1 MLGCYMKQNIL
12 PFRGSYY
19 PVLGQLLH
27 EINVAGEINKVINVQ
42 DTQANIDVGTFT
54 CLMILNILGDVN
66 IRLYRMGEFFE
77 DKALPLMIP
86 WRPDIYVDEITDDR
100 AARVLDILWN
110 ADPQKIFSAVTHA
123 AIRIH
128 NLDISVIHGD
138 TTSKSF
144 IGAFENSEENGLAP
158 WITHGYSKDHR
169 PDLKQLIF
177 GVGSTADGGVPIL
190 AEITDGNESDKTL
203 NGRWVTQLRSLLGK
217 NNVEEFLLYIADSA
231 LITTDN
237 LTLMEKYHID
247 FISRLPGT
255 FTLEEQLKRT
265 AFQQNTWVSL
275 GKLSEE
281 KTAAV
286 YHVCDMTKEIN
297 NKTYRFVVV
306 KSSQKDQRKL
316 KAMDATVQREHHQ
329 ITKLLQTLSKR
340 PFACRR
346 DAEIETKKIRTK
358 HTIHYHQI
366 NWIITETQ
374 EHVKRNQRGRPK
386 KTEAISIQ
394 TQYYLTGKLRRDDTL
409 YEQERELCGLF
420 VLITSLKDTTKH
432 SAQTILERYKGQG
445 TIERIFKF
453 IKNPSWIGS
462 FCLKKPERLTA
473 LGYVLLIAAMIYTL
487 WERRVRNKLTNK
499 DTKPIEGLNKKKT
512 TKPTTFALQTI
523 LTSIMV
529 LSQIQGGEWR
539 IWLPK
544 PLTTN
549 QKHILELSGFN
560 EDIYIWKRKN
570 TFT

>member
-1 MLGCYMKQNIL
+1 MKQNIL
-12 PFRGSYY
+12 PYRGSYY

-27 EINVAGEINKVINVQ
+27 EINVAEEINKVIDVQ

-86 WRPDIYVDEITDDR
+86 WKPDITPEEITDDR
-100 AARVLDILWN
+100 AARVLDALWA

-123 AIRIH
+123 AIRVH
-128 NLDISVIHGD
+128 NIDISVIHGD

-158 WITHGYSKDHR
+158 WITHGYNKEHR
-169 PDLKQLIF
+169 PDLKQLVF

-190 AEITDGNESDKTL
+190 GEVTDGNESDKTL
-203 NGRWVTQLRSLLGK
+203 NGRWVTQLRILLGK
-217 NNVEEFLLYIADSA
+217 NDVEEFPLYIADSA
-231 LITTDN
+231 LITTGN
-237 LTLMEKYHID
+237 LTLMKKYHVD

-255 FTLEEQLKRT
+255 FALEEQLKRT

-275 GKLSEE
+275 GKLSEG

-286 YHVCDMTKEIN
+286 YHVCDMTDEIN

-306 KSSQKDQRKL
+306 KSSEKDQRKL
-316 KAMDATVQREHHQ
+316 KALGAMVQREHHQ
-329 ITKLLQTLSKR
+329 VTKLLQTLSKR

-346 DAEIETKKIRTK
+346 DAEIETEKLRIK
-358 HTIHYHQI
+358 HRILYHQI
-366 NWIITETQ
+366 NWMITEIQ
-374 EHVKRNQRGRPK
+374 EKMKRNRRGRPK
-386 KTEAISIQ
+386 KTETIPTQ
-394 TQYYLTGKLRRDDTL
+394 TRYYLSGELRRDDTL
-409 YEQERELCGLF
+409 YEQERELCSLF

-445 TIERIFKF
+445 MVERIFKF

-512 TKPTTFALQTI
+512 TKPTTFALQNA
-523 LTSIMV
+523 LTSVMV
-529 LSQIQGGEWR
+529 LSQIQGDEWR

-549 QKHILELSGFN
+549 QKHVLELSGFN

>member
-1 MLGCYMKQNIL
+1 MGIPMLGCPMKQNIL
-12 PFRGSYY
+12 PYRGSYY

-27 EINVAGEINKVINVQ
+27 EINVAGEINKVIDVQ

-66 IRLYRMGEFFE
+66 IRLYRMGDFFE

-86 WRPDIYVDEITDDR
+86 WRPDIHVDEITDDR

-123 AIRIH
+123 AIHVH
-128 NLDISVIHGD
+128 NLDTSIIHGD

-144 IGAFENSEENGLAP
+144 IGAFENSQDNDLIP
-158 WITHGYSKDHR
+158 WITYGYSKDHR
-169 PDLKQLIF
+169 PDLKQLVF

-190 AEITDGNESDKTL
+190 GEIADGNESDKTL

-217 NNVEEFLLYIADSA
+217 TNVEEFLLYIADSA

-247 FISRLPGT
+247 FISRLPGN
-255 FTLEEQLKRT
+255 FSREEQLKRT
-265 AFQQNTWVSL
+265 AYQQNIWVHL
-275 GKLSEE
+275 GKLSEV

-286 YHVCDMTKEIN
+286 YHVCDMTGEIN
-297 NKTYRFVVV
+297 NQTYRFVVV

-316 KAMDATVQREHHQ
+316 KALDHSVQQDYTNASKVLTV
-329 ITKLLQTLSKR
+329 LSKR
-340 PFACRR
+340 PFACKQ
-346 DAEIETKKIRTK
+346 DAEIEIEKLRTK
-358 HTIHYHQI
+358 PKILYHQI
-366 NWIITETQ
+366 TWTITEIQ
-374 EHVKRNQRGRPK
+374 EHAKRNKRGRPK
-386 KTEAISIQ
+386 KTETISTQ
-394 TQYYLTGKLRRDDTL
+394 TRYHLTGELRRDDTA

-420 VLITSLKDTTKH
+420 VLITSLKDV
-432 SAQTILERYKGQG
+432 AQHPARTVLERYKGQG

-512 TKPTTFALQTI
+512 TKPTTFALQNA

-529 LSQIQGGEWR
+529 LSQIQGCE
-539 IWLPK
+539 
-544 PLTTN
+544 
-549 QKHILELSGFN
+549 
-560 EDIYIWKRKN
+560 
-570 TFT
+570 